1 MHEGVSPARDLQTDL
16 RDVQIFIRS
25 AFKGPIWI
33 ELHRHYGSKPNEIAY
48 VVVDVAD
55 TERRRL
61 IRARAEAAFR
71 HLGYVIAPV
80 PGSDVYDVL
89 PPRGEVSA
97 HEVIRALA
105 RFAELD

>member
-1 MHEGVSPARDLQTDL
+1 MDEGVSPARDLQTDL
-16 RDVQIFIRS
+16 RDVRIFIQS

-61 IRARAEAAFR
+61 IRPGPRPPSGTWAMSSP
-71 HLGYVIAPV
+71 L

-97 HEVIRALA
+97 HDVIRALV
-105 RFAELD
+105 RFSELD